1 MIFRLP
7 LLRQTEIAKKHF
19 PLRQPEI
26 IPAAWRYGNRK
37 RGARQDARSG
47 KTAFQAALCAAN
59 SFYRLTASA

>member
-7 LLRQTEIAKKHF
+7 LLRQAEIAKKHF
-19 PLRQPEI
+19 LHRQPEN
-26 IPAAWRYGNRK
+26 IPATLCYGNRK

>member
-1 MIFRLP
+1 MALCCWGRSINNA
-7 LLRQTEIAKKHF
+7 I
-19 PLRQPEI
+19 RQPENI
-26 IPAAWRYGNRK
+26 HIAWRYGNRK

>member
-19 PLRQPEI
+19 PLRQPETI
-26 IPAAWRYGNRK
+26 HIAWRYGNRK
-37 RGARQDARSG
+37 RGARQDARSS